1 MTPLLENRRFPLSQH
16 TIGPFFPADYFQ
28 PGDNDLTRVSPSA
41 NPCSTGEHFT
51 LTGAVRKEGSEPV
64 ANAILELW
72 QADASGRFRHS
83 EDPQGDQAD
92 PDFLGWGRAWSTAEG
107 AYSFHS
113 VRPGPYDENGKTRA
127 PHLNILVM
135 GIGLMRIVE
144 TTLFFPNFPAEN
156 AKDPVL
162 SVLRQRIRPSFVFLT
177 NSTAPR
183 FQMAGHD
190 AMVRI
195 AQNAKNSQLSEVIFA
210 WMAPANILSAR
221 AVVRGYLEITWA
233 RLP

>member
-41 NPCSTGEHFT
+41 NPCSTGEPFT

-113 VRPGPYDENGKTRA
+113 VRPGPYEENGKTRA

-144 TTLFFPNFPAEN
+144 TTLFFPDFPAEN
-156 AKDPVL
+156 AKDRVL
-162 SVLRQRIRPSFVFLT
+162 SVLPKDLRHLLVMRDNGVIDGVRNYGFDILLRGQRGEETPFFVT
-177 NSTAPR
+177 
-183 FQMAGHD
+183 
-190 AMVRI
+190 
-195 AQNAKNSQLSEVIFA
+195 
-210 WMAPANILSAR
+210 
-221 AVVRGYLEITWA
+221 
-233 RLP
+233 